1 MRRCFSNRA
10 EIVVVASS
18 LIFLT
23 SSWSVEE
30 RFTCILTKT
39 GEFYLISLAW
49 AADIGLELI
58 ILNTTGV
65 VLVNALE
72 EGIDISAFH
81 RDLELSDQVSHLV
94 NGEMPA
100 LTQIEIAKDFL
111 K

>member
-1 MRRCFSNRA
+1 MGRSD
-10 EIVVVASS
+10 S
-18 LIFLT
+18 LEFLQKQVNFT
-23 SSWSVEE
+23 S
-30 RFTCILTKT
+30 
-39 GEFYLISLAW
+39 ISLAW

-65 VLVNALE
+65 VLVYALK

-100 LTQIEIAKDFL
+100 LIQIEIAKDFL